1 MQLGA
6 AWSALY
12 RIDGEIK
19 HLLSINRVTPTSRQ
33 HARRGGTREERD
45 GGHLTYR
52 DERPEAVNRR

>member
-19 HLLSINRVTPTSRQ
+19 HLLPINRVAPTSRQ
-33 HARRGGTREERD
+33 HRRRGKTQEEQD

-52 DERPEAVNRR
+52 DERPEAVKRR